1 MGATGTIAI
10 RILVKPLAVAARFW
24 AILAL
29 WFACA
34 FVVDIADAAQFRKFN
49 KIRTPAAV
57 QKDLPEGFLAV
68 PEPIRLP
75 RSIVSRLLR
84 DFLKTWNG
92 GELEDHLAGDFYDR
106 NRLLNTISEDVPRDA
121 RLRLV
126 SIQGVDTLDQSSRAI
141 GRGRFVVV
149 SRVAARA
156 RIQIE
161 FTDPGF
167 GLRRIETNAEYIF
180 KVTMGVR
187 KK

>member
-1 MGATGTIAI
+1 MGLTHNVPVCIA
-10 RILVKPLAVAARFW
+10 RKPLFASAWFG
-24 AILAL
+24 AL
-29 WFACA
+29 VSICFACA
-34 FVVDIADAAQFRKFN
+34 PVVDTADAAQFRKFK
-49 KIRTPAAV
+49 KIRTPSAAK
-57 QKDLPEGFLAV
+57 KDLPDGFSAV

-84 DFLKTWNG
+84 EFLKSWNG
-92 GELEDHLAGDFYDR
+92 GELEDHLAGNFYDR
-106 NRLLNTISEDVPRDA
+106 NRLLDTISEDVPRDA

-126 SIQGVDTLDQSSRAI
+126 SVQGVDMLDQSSRAL

-167 GLRRIETNAEYIF
+167 GFRRIETNAEYIF